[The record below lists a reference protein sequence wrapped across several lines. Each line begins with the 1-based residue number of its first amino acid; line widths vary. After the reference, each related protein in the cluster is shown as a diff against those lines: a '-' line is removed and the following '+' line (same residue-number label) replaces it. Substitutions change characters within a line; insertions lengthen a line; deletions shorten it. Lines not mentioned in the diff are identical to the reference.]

1 MGSSKNNN
9 GDPAV
14 LFYTSDF
21 MSGVM
26 DLDMEERGQYI
37 TLLCAQ
43 HQKGHFS
50 EKTIRLLVGVCSES
64 VLKKFKIDEDGLYFH
79 PRMDIEIAKRLKYK
93 DGRIENLNKGKKGK
107 SHMDCHVDSHMV
119 DHMEPHMETPYVKM
133 KMKMK
138 IEDENSGGVQH
149 KTAQTAKP
157 TKSEVVAFF
166 VENGYRGEIGE
177 RAFLYYSE
185 AGWVD
190 SRGNKVR
197 SWKQKMRSVW
207 FKGEHKKPENE
218 IDMVKAKKDADDFYN
233 SRMGPADLRGFKI
246 TPEVEEDYQVD
257 RSDEQGDET

>member
-1 MGSSKNNN
+1 MGN
-9 GDPAV
+9 GNDPAF
-14 LFYTSDF
+14 LFYPGDYLRDTQCLSANSQVAYDRIICEHMRNICITQQQLNF
-21 MSGVM
+21 FTKRLN
-26 DLDMEERGQYI
+26 DEEKEELMMVLKNIDGGFQI
-37 TLLCAQ
+37 EWVAQ
-43 HQKGHFS
+43 S
-50 EKTIRLLVGVCSES
+50 IDNRRRYSES
-64 VLKKFKIDEDGLYFH
+64 
-79 PRMDIEIAKRLKYK
+79 RRSN
-93 DGRIENLNKGKKGK
+93 RTGKKK
-107 SHMDCHVDSHMV
+107 EHMNNISSTYVN
-119 DHMEPHMETPYVKM
+119 HMENENE
-133 KMKMK
+133 
-138 IEDENSGGVQH
+138 IEDESENEVSGGVQH
-149 KTAQTAKP
+149 KTAQTANP

-207 FKGEHKKPENE
+207 FKDEHKKPENE

-246 TPEVEEDYQVD
+246 TPEVEEDYEVD